1 MNTSPRLSG
10 GLSALAGNP
19 YVLLVFTTF
28 FWGGNVPA
36 GRLAVGEISPMLV
49 VFLRWLFAF
58 ALLGLF
64 ARRQIREEF
73 HMVLPAWRLIFV
85 LSLLGYTG
93 FNALYYS
100 AAHYTT
106 GVNIA
111 IIQGSTPIV
120 ILLLGFLIYRNRMTS
135 IQLAGAVLTIIGVLV
150 SASHGDWQVIA
161 HLAFNKGDLW
171 LLIAS
176 MAYAFFTLLLRKR
189 PPCSALVFFTALA
202 AASCLTSIPLVIWEA
217 WSGSLI
223 WPGLKGW
230 VLIAYIAVLPSLFCQ
245 ISYIRAVELV
255 GPARASV
262 FYNLVPVFG
271 ALLSTMILGEAFSL
285 FDFIA
290 LGLVIGG
297 ILLAEWGK
305 PAAS

>member
-1 MNTSPRLSG
+1 MNTPPQPSGRLA
-10 GLSALAGNP
+10 ALTGNP
-19 YVLLVFTTF
+19 YLLLLFTTF

-64 ARRQIREEF
+64 ARRQIREEI
-73 HMVLPAWRLIFV
+73 HIVLPAWRLIFL

-100 AAHYTT
+100 AAHYTS
-106 GVNIA
+106 GINIA

-120 ILLLGFLIYRNRMTS
+120 ILLLGLLVYRHRLTAL
-135 IQLAGAVLTIIGVLV
+135 QLTGAVLTIFGVLV
-150 SASHGDWQVIA
+150 SASHGDWRIVA
-161 HLAFNKGDLW
+161 NLAFNKGDLW

-176 MAYAFFTLLLRKR
+176 IAYAFFTLLLRNR
-189 PPCSALVFFTALA
+189 PPCSALVFFTAVA

-217 WSGSLI
+217 WSGNML
-223 WPGLKGW
+223 WPGPKGW
-230 VLIAYIAVLPSLFCQ
+230 LLIAYIAVLPSLLCQ
-245 ISYIRAVELV
+245 IAYIRSVELV

-271 ALLSTMILGEAFSL
+271 ALLSTMILGETFSL
-285 FDFIA
+285 FDFLA

-297 ILLAEWGK
+297 ILIAERGK
-305 PAAS
+305 PAE

>member
-1 MNTSPRLSG
+1 VAWIEPLKAAFRKLVQ
-10 GLSALAGNP
+10 NP
-19 YVLLVFTTF
+19 FFLLVFTTF
-28 FWGGNVPA
+28 FWAGNVPA

-49 VFLRWLFAF
+49 VFLRWLIAF

-64 ARRQIREEF
+64 ARKEILAEYRL
-73 HMVLPAWRLIFV
+73 VLPSWRLV
-85 LSLLGYTG
+85 LLLSTLGFTG

-120 ILLLGFLIYRNRMTS
+120 ILLLGFFVYQQRLST
-135 IQLAGAVLTIIGVLV
+135 IQLAGALLTILGVLV
-150 SASHGDWQVIA
+150 SASHGDWQVIT

-176 MAYAFFTLLLRKR
+176 IAYAFYTLMLRKR
-189 PPCSALVFFTALA
+189 PACSALVFFTALA
-202 AASCLTSIPLVIWEA
+202 AASCLTALPLVIWEA
-217 WSGSLI
+217 LRGALI

-230 VLIAYIAVLPSLFCQ
+230 LLVAYISVLPSLLCQ
-245 ISYIRAVELV
+245 IAYIRAVERI
-255 GPARASV
+255 GPGRSSV

-271 ALLSTMILGEAFSL
+271 ALLSTLILPETLSI
-285 FDFIA
+285 FDLAA

-297 ILLAEWGK
+297 IFVAERGK
-305 PAAS
+305 PA

>member
-1 MNTSPRLSG
+1 MNTHQSLS
-10 GLSALAGNP
+10 SRFKALTGNP
-19 YVLLVFTTF
+19 YLLLVFTTL

-58 ALLGLF
+58 ILLGLF
-64 ARRQIREEF
+64 ARKQIVAEYKL
-73 HMVLPAWRLIFV
+73 VLPSWRLV
-85 LSLLGYTG
+85 LLLSTLGYTG

-106 GVNIA
+106 GVNIS

-120 ILLLGFLIYRNRMTS
+120 ILLLGLFVYGHKLTA
-135 IQLAGAVLTIIGVLV
+135 IQFAGALLTILGVLV

-176 MAYAFFTLLLRKR
+176 VAYAFYTLMLKKR
-189 PPCSALVFFTALA
+189 PACSALVFFTALA
-202 AASCLTSIPLVIWEA
+202 AASCLTALPLVIWEA
-217 WSGSLI
+217 MRGALI

-230 VLIAYIAVLPSLFCQ
+230 LLIAYISVLPSLLCQ
-245 ISYIRAVELV
+245 IAYIRAIEIV
-255 GPARASV
+255 GPGRASI

-271 ALLSTMILGEAFSL
+271 ALLSTLILPETMSI
-285 FDFIA
+285 FDLVA

-297 ILLAEWGK
+297 ILVAEFGK
-305 PAAS
+305 PAG